1 MMSIPKVRITKRK
14 QVGKRE
20 QEIALIVED
29 IAYPIICEECWK
41 FGITPPRIE
50 WVVSIT
56 VNGKEHKGAYHHR
69 ARERLLYQNLYTITA
84 MLEREEAE
92 EDTIALVVRSCFHEL
107 KHYIDDECYK
117 VSMQEIRQNYNKYEK
132 EADEYAE
139 ELMKIN
145 VKVKRDVP
153 NTT

>member
-1 MMSIPKVRITKRK
+1 MSIPTVIITKRK
-14 QVGKRE
+14 QVGKQE
-20 QEIALIVED
+20 QEIALIVES

-50 WVVSIT
+50 WVAYIT
-56 VNGKEHKGAYHHR
+56 VNGEEHRGAYHHG

-84 MLEREEAE
+84 MLELYEASE
-92 EDTIALVVRSCFHEL
+92 QDTIALVVRSCFHEL

-117 VSMQEIRQNYNKYEK
+117 VSMQEIRQNRNKYEK

-145 VKVKRDVP
+145 VKV
-153 NTT
+153 